1 MIITAQQI
9 QAFSAYLLE
18 EEKSAA
24 TLEKYLRDICAFRA
38 FLKEKDV
45 TKDAVIL

>member
-1 MIITAQQI
+1 MIITAEQI

-24 TLEKYLRDICAFRA
+24 TLKSTFGMSVLFV
-38 FLKEKDV
+38 LS
-45 TKDAVIL
+45 